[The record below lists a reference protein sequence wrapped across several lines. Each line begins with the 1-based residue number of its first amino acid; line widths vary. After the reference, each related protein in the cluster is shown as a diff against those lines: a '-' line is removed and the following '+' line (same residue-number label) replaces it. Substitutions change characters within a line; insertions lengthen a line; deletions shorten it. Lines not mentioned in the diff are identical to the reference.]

1 MSNQISH
8 LQLPSP
14 LSAFWL
20 GEKHC
25 SHEGGAQTSSELSS
39 RAFAITLCCF
49 MGGISTICF
58 GHRPIDVSHSTASLT
73 ASRYALLH
81 LHWMVFL
88 YNRNSQYRPSQG
100 HRETV
105 ICILH
110 RVGILFQG
118 TPIYFPSYQP
128 SGQFK
133 HLGFPSETAFK
144 GHPAQQ
150 RPYANSAIRF

>member
-39 RAFAITLCCF
+39 PAFAITLCCF
-49 MGGISTICF
+49 MGGI
-58 GHRPIDVSHSTASLT
+58 
-73 ASRYALLH
+73 H